1 MYDGES
7 HQLQNRVGGSR
18 RGIGLPRR
26 QSLLFY
32 RGSEKPLM
40 CLIDMF
46 FYRPVSFMGLY
57 AFYDVLR
64 LYCEFS

>member
-1 MYDGES
+1 
-7 HQLQNRVGGSR
+7 
-18 RGIGLPRR
+18 
-26 QSLLFY
+26 
-32 RGSEKPLM
+32 M

-64 LYCEFS
+64 LYCEFSWRVDSGMDFVAAPWHKLD